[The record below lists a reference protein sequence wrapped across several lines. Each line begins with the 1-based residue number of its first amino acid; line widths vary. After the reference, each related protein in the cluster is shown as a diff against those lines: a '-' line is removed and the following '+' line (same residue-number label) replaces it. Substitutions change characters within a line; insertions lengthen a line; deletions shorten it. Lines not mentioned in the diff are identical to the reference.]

1 MFWLS
6 KHITPQIQVLNLL
19 LSFKNK
25 YVFFQTKYSYAL
37 DGGKHSSIKLY
48 CLIAKKKVFSREN
61 KTLYFSILQMF
72 LWKALCV
79 V

>member
-48 CLIAKKKVFSREN
+48 CLIAKK
-61 KTLYFSILQMF
+61 SIL
-72 LWKALCV
+72 KRK
-79 V
+79 